1 MKKSNDTIGNRT
13 HDLPAVAQ
21 YLNQLGHR
29 VPHQYVRVTVKSRSI
44 TFCALSSS
52 FIKHPRQQFKKNF
65 TQRFELRPLQDPGGS
80 GVSKSRINSVVN
92 FWLVWTQAWR
102 SQTVYVWSSWLLCFQ
117 IRKRTLLVLGKKTPP
132 TVTSETITE
141 YEGHGVTRGIIFR
154 VTGQNFIDGGDKIVA
169 TGISVHVF
177 DISPHVWYLFHPNA
191 NSICTSQMEW
201 IQTEVSMRPSV
212 GCNKIMFCRQ
222 EWRVK

>member
-65 TQRFELRPLQDPGGS
+65 TQRFEPWPLQDPGGS

-102 SQTVYVWSSWLLCFQ
+102 SQTVYVWSSWLLSFQ
-117 IRKRTLLVLGKKTPP
+117 IRKRTLLVLGKQNATNNYVRNHYRVRRSWCDTRYNLSGYWPEFYRRRWQN
-132 TVTSETITE
+132 S
-141 YEGHGVTRGIIFR
+141 GHG
-154 VTGQNFIDGGDKIVA
+154 N
-169 TGISVHVF
+169 
-177 DISPHVWYLFHPNA
+177 ISPRVWYQSTCLISF
-191 NSICTSQMEW
+191 SSE
-201 IQTEVSMRPSV
+201 R
-212 GCNKIMFCRQ
+212 
-222 EWRVK
+222 